1 VGLNFV
7 DMLDVFWM
15 ITNDFFKLN
24 IDLRAKFSQLKLD
37 RKSKKILSL

>member
-15 ITNDFFKLN
+15 ITNEFL
-24 IDLRAKFSQLKLD
+24 
-37 RKSKKILSL
+37 